1 MKFLA
6 VCSTGLGSSF
16 MIHMNIDKV
25 LKELKV
31 TGVDVDHADLGSVS
45 NGDADVIFV
54 GADMAEAAENLGNV
68 TVLKSI
74 IDLNELRGAV
84 RGALVANGVT
94 IPEDSAAA

>member
-16 MIHMNIDKV
+16 MVHMNIDKV

-31 TGVDVDHADLGSVS
+31 TGVDVDHTDLGSVAK
-45 NGDADVIFV
+45 GDADAIFV

-68 TVLKSI
+68 IVLKSI
-74 IDLNELRGAV
+74 IDLNELRTRV
-84 RGALVANGVT
+84 REQLEAGGVT
-94 IPEDSAAA
+94 IPEAGTAA